1 MKIRNLISCS
11 LCFVAFMLILC
22 PASAEELVEGRAIWV
37 TRFDYKS
44 PEDVEKIIKNC
55 KEYNF
60 NQILLQVRGNG
71 TVFYKSDI
79 EPWAFELTSDS
90 PATTGKDPGWDP
102 LKNACE
108 LAHKMGLQLHVYM
121 NVFPAWRSQKYP
133 PKEAKQLWTEHPDW
147 FMAGKNGNKMIPRD
161 HDVDPSVGT
170 WYSFIS
176 PGIPEVKDYVV
187 KVFLE
192 VIKDYDIDGVHLDYI
207 RYPSEVGDY
216 SYDPI
221 SLKRFREVYGKSPQ
235 ELPHQWA
242 FWRGQQVSDV
252 VRRIYWQGNAIK
264 PNLILSAAVG
274 RNYEHAKNDLYQRS
288 QEWLEEGILDIAMPM
303 IYTTSVDVLKTCTE
317 DYVKHSSGRYVY
329 PGIGVFRIQSKE
341 GVAEQVKAARELKA
355 DGTVMF
361 AYSSLFPD
369 HKANDIAEMLKKDLF
384 PTPAA
389 PPQLTWK

>member
-1 MKIRNLISCS
+1 MNLRHVILCCSCLVS
-11 LCFVAFMLILC
+11 FMLTLC
-22 PASAEELVEGRAIWV
+22 AVSEEPLVEGRALWV

-55 KEYNF
+55 KDYNF

-90 PATTGKDPGWDP
+90 PATTGKDPGWNP
-102 LKNACE
+102 LNVACD
-108 LAHKMGLQLHVYM
+108 LAHKSGLQLHAYM

-147 FMAGKNGNKMIPRD
+147 FMVDKNGNKMIPRD

-192 VIKDYDIDGVHLDYI
+192 VIKRYDIDGVHFDYI

-221 SLKRFREVYGKSPQ
+221 SLKRFHEVYGKSPQ

-242 FWRGQQVSDV
+242 FWRGQQVTDV
-252 VRRIYWQGNAIK
+252 VRRIYREGSAIK
-264 PNLILSAAVG
+264 PNLIFSAAVG

-303 IYTTSVDVLKTCTE
+303 IYTTSLE
-317 DYVKHSSGRYVY
+317 DFKIYTDDFVKHSSGRFIY
-329 PGIGVFRIQSKE
+329 PGIGVFRIQNPE

-355 DGTVMF
+355 NGTVMF
-361 AYSSLFPD
+361 AYSSLFPE
-369 HKANDIAEMLKKDLF
+369 HKPNNIAEMLKKNLF

-389 PPQLTWK
+389 PPKLTWK